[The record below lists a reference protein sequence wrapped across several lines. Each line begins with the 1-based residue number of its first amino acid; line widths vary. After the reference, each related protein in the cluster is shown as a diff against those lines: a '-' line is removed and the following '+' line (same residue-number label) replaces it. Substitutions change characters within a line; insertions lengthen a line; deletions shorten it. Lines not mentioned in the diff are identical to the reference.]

1 MFLALM
7 KLLLPFPPRFR
18 MGGKVET
25 TPTTLPPNVQ
35 HYEMKNLRAG
45 VFYHFWLT
53 ATNQKGEGEA
63 TPKVGHRV
71 GVSSKD
77 ESVRSKLIILPI
89 HHYILFVVWGR
100 NSLQKALA
108 RYITW
113 N

>member
-1 MFLALM
+1 M
-7 KLLLPFPPRFR
+7 KILLPFFPRFR

-25 TPTTLPPNVQ
+25 PPTTLPPNVQ

-77 ESVRSKLIILPI
+77 ESVRSELAFFKSIARAF
-89 HHYILFVVWGR
+89 LFR
-100 NSLQKALA
+100 ENENLFSL
-108 RYITW
+108 RFPDI
-113 N
+113 